1 MTRAQAAIDV
11 LLILALFFFFQ
22 FALAAAGVPQILQ
35 YFFPSLGILWVN
47 VCYGSLLL
55 IAIAVIVY
63 LRRQTAADLALV
75 RTSAGRL
82 ATSTIIAVPLCYLG
96 IFITVPLYVWLA
108 GLDLES
114 MAKERFEFFEIVPH
128 LTFWQAAAFSAFVGV
143 HEEILFRGFILGRLQ
158 ALFRS
163 NIAAVLVCSIV
174 FGLLHFY
181 QGPIGVVQTA
191 TVGMV
196 LATVVIRTRSL
207 WPAILAHAAFDTIGL
222 TLIPLLQESF
232 KDVLEQ
238 LTTTQATSAA

>member
-1 MTRAQAAIDV
+1 MTRAQAVIDV

-22 FALAAAGVPQILQ
+22 VALAVAGIPQILQ
-35 YFFPSLGILWVN
+35 HFFPSLGPLWVN

-55 IAIAVIVY
+55 IAIALIVY

-75 RTSAGRL
+75 HTSAGKL
-82 ATSTIIAVPLCYLG
+82 AASTILSIPLCYAG
-96 IFITVPLYVWLA
+96 IFITVPIYVWLA
-108 GLDLES
+108 GVDLEG
-114 MAKERFEFFEIVPH
+114 MAKERFQFFEMVPH
-128 LTFWQAAAFSAFVGV
+128 LSFWQSAAFSAFVGV

-163 NIAAVLVCSIV
+163 NIAAILVSSVV

-222 TLIPLLQESF
+222 TLIPLLQEFF
-232 KDVLEQ
+232 KDALEQ
-238 LTTTQATSAA
+238 ITTTQATSAP